1 MGKTKKDYVIQ
12 FDGLVEPYN
21 PGGHGCYGYVLWRSK
36 IKTVKRGYLG
46 QGPEMTNNW
55 AEWSAVAFALQE
67 IIDNDNFEE
76 IDSILILGDSKLVVK
91 QLSGDWRCK
100 SESMKKFREKC
111 VEMLE
116 KIGADWSAHWV
127 PREINEEADKL
138 GREAYNLELALIEPE
153 E

>member
-1 MGKTKKDYVIQ
+1 MSKKDYIIQ
-12 FDGLVEPYN
+12 FDGLVEPFN

-36 IKTVKRGYLG
+36 VKSGKRGYLG

-55 AEWSAVAFALQE
+55 AEWSAVGFA
-67 IIDNDNFEE
+67 IKDIMDNDDYDK
-76 IDSILILGDSKLVVK
+76 IGSILILGDSKLVIS
-91 QLSGDWRCK
+91 QLTGKWNCK
-100 SESMKKFREKC
+100 SPIMKKFRDNC
-111 VEMLE
+111 LNMLD
-116 KIGADWSAHWV
+116 KIGVEWAAHWI